1 MRTICYCARGRVCMS
16 RNILNFERLV
26 EAAPDAMVGIGPAG
40 VIRFVNRQT
49 ELLFDYDRT
58 DLIGQPMEILVPE
71 LSRKGH
77 PAHRA
82 GYFANPEARAMGTGL
97 QFAGRRRDGTEFPAD
112 ISLSPFGSGDDTV
125 VIAAVRDVTE
135 QRQAAE
141 AVRNLAAAEDLVRTV
156 MGSAPIG
163 IVLAG
168 LEGSFRFVNRAL
180 C

>member
-58 DLIGQPMEILVPE
+58 DLVGQPMEILVPE

-77 PAHRA
+77 LAHRA

-97 QFAGRRRDGTEFPAD
+97 QLAGRRRDGTEFPVD
-112 ISLSPFGSGDDTV
+112 VSLSFIETEEGLLVT
-125 VIAAVRDVTE
+125 AAIRDITERIKTE
-135 QRQAAE
+135 QELQQMAAII
-141 AVRNLAAAEDLVRTV
+141 RNSED
-156 MGSAPIG
+156 AIIG
-163 IVLAG
+163 KTLD
-168 LEGSFRFVNRAL
+168 
-180 C
+180 